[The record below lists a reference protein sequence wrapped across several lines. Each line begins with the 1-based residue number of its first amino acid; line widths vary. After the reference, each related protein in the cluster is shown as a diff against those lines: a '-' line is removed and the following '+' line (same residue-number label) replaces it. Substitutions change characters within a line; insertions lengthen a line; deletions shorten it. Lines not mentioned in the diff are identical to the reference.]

1 MEGKSNMSILKE
13 ILAYNEKFVENK
25 EYQKYQTTKFPE
37 KKLVIISCMDTRL
50 TELLPQA
57 MNIKN
62 GDVKHIKTAGAIIA
76 HPFGSVMRSILVA
89 IYALKASEVCVI
101 GHHDCGM
108 SALDPDDFIEKMK
121 DKGIQEETLNTLK
134 YSGMDFNQ
142 WLKGFDKVEDAVKD
156 SVSMVKHHPLLPEG
170 VRIHG
175 LVIDPETGKLDVVV
189 DGYEQEK
196 H

>member
-1 MEGKSNMSILKE
+1 MAILNE

-25 EYQKYQTTKFPE
+25 EYKKYQTGKFPE

-62 GDVKHIKTAGAIIA
+62 GDVKIIKTAGAIIA

-108 SALDPDDFIEKMK
+108 SALDPDDFLGKMK
-121 DKGIQEETLNTLK
+121 DQGIKEETLNTLK

-142 WLKGFDKVEDAVKD
+142 WLRGFDKVEDAVKS
-156 SVSMVKHHPLLPEG
+156 SVSMVKNHPLLPET
-170 VRIHG
+170 VSVHG

-189 DGYEQEK
+189 DGYTNVPKEQS
-196 H
+196 

>member
-1 MEGKSNMSILKE
+1 MAILNE
-13 ILAYNEKFVENK
+13 ILSFNEKFVANK
-25 EYQKYQTTKFPE
+25 EYEKYETTKYPE

-57 MNIKN
+57 MNVKN
-62 GDVKHIKTAGAIIA
+62 GDVKIIKTAGAIIA

-108 SALDPDDFIEKMK
+108 SAMNPDDFIGKMK
-121 DKGIQEETLNTLK
+121 DKGITEETLNTLK

-142 WLKGFDKVEDAVKD
+142 WLRGFDNVEDAVES
-156 SVSMVKHHPLLPEG
+156 SVNLVKHHPLLPES
-170 VRIHG
+170 VSVHG
-175 LVIDPETGKLDVVV
+175 LVIDPETGKLDVVI
-189 DGYEQEK
+189 DGYKNNE
-196 H
+196 